1 MFRWIAKIFTEG
13 DWGMY
18 PIAVVMVFTIALM
31 VERARYLFFTASF
44 DKEGFIQGI
53 KKYIL
58 QGNLQRALTYVGSMD
73 HPLARIIKAGLVNVK
88 KSDEAVQAAIDEEAL
103 RELPKLER
111 RTGYLAM
118 LGNVATLLGL
128 LGTITGLIKSFGA
141 VAAADPA
148 EKSAMLAKGISEAMN
163 CTAYGLIVAIPA
175 LVAFSLFA
183 GRTQKL
189 TDDINETSV
198 SVLNLIVTNRDKLN
212 LKVVDEREVA

>member
-1 MFRWIAKIFTEG
+1 
-13 DWGMY
+13 
-18 PIAVVMVFTIALM
+18 
-31 VERARYLFFTASF
+31 
-44 DKEGFIQGI
+44 
-53 KKYIL
+53 
-58 QGNLQRALTYVGSMD
+58 
-73 HPLARIIKAGLVNVK
+73 
-88 KSDEAVQAAIDEEAL
+88 VQAAIDEEAL

-118 LGNVATLLGL
+118 LGNVAPLLGL

-175 LVAFSLFA
+175 LVAFSIYQ

-189 TDDINETSV
+189 SDDINETSV

>member
-1 MFRWIAKIFTEG
+1 MLSWVAKIFREG

-18 PIAVVMVFTIALM
+18 PIAVVGVFTIA
-31 VERARYLFFTASF
+31 VIADRARYLFFTANF
-44 DKEGFIQGI
+44 DKEGFVQGL

-58 QGNLQRALTYVGSMD
+58 QGNLQRALTYVGQMN
-73 HPLARIIKAGLVNVK
+73 HPLAKIVKAGLTVVK
-88 KSDEAVQAAIDEEAL
+88 KSDHEVQAAIDEEAL
-103 RELPKLER
+103 RELPRIER

-118 LGNVATLLGL
+118 LGNVATLMGL

-141 VAAADPA
+141 VAQADPA

-163 CTAYGLIVAIPA
+163 CTAFGLIVAIPA
-175 LVAFSLFA
+175 LVAFSVFQ

-189 TDDINETSV
+189 NDDINEASV

-212 LKVVDEREVA
+212 LKVVDERDVA